1 MGVFS
6 ALSKFTSGVYEGV
19 KESLP
24 SKAVGAVVGAT
35 GSVLAS
41 GVTAAAS
48 PLVYGGLRASG
59 KSEEEAKQITRTA
72 RQTAIRRTREFGTS
86 IGKEGAASSLT
97 GTAGKVAN
105 VAMTAPSFEAAG
117 KAAKEGRTASAIG
130 NAALG
135 LLGIY
140 GAKQGPT
147 LRQSASGA
155 VEAATGLAQKRPS
168 LRGVGTVAAERT
180 LPQSAKT
187 MLTRSPKAAAQ
198 ATDDLDNIS
207 RVELD
212 SAAKTVRPK
221 TQKKSVAIKAYM
233 DDARLAKNDPAAPT
247 PLEKAGQK
255 ASGVL
260 TSMNG
265 LLKKVGQQ
273 KTQAIKAADESG
285 VLFRDTDGITTKF
298 EQDLSD
304 RLGASINTVDNN
316 VDISSATGRESII
329 TEPSDKKL
337 ITEFYNDLQGID
349 GRNIRAVDD
358 LVDKY
363 QSKLDY
369 SVRGA
374 TPVSGPVDGLIK
386 STLSQLN
393 DSLKKQVGG
402 DYIDLNQSYSAIVK
416 LRDWLNRNL
425 GPDAIR
431 DGALMKRV
439 FSPSD
444 AGTKRYFEEIKKL
457 TGVDLIQ
464 EAWMAKLAMD
474 AVNDPRSKS
483 LLEEAGVA
491 AEAAQQLANVFIPS
505 TGKVTGFLRAAQRA
519 IVNDKAIETAMI
531 KIAEGAEVTPK
542 EVDLLEKNPA
552 IRQFFDI
559 VFGDVP
565 TRVLMPQ
572 AVGLQSLR
580 QDIKEQQEKESL
592 RRDLRGS
599 VQQPTRRIDPEALR
613 RALEEAERAATASQA
628 R

>member
-1 MGVFS
+1 MGIFS
-6 ALSKFTSGVYEGV
+6 AVSKFTSGVYEGV
-19 KESLP
+19 RESLP
-24 SKAVGAVVGAT
+24 ARAVGAAVGAA
-35 GSVLAS
+35 G
-41 GVTAAAS
+41 GVIAAGTTAVAS
-48 PLVYGGLRASG
+48 PIAYGALRASG
-59 KSEEEAKQITRTA
+59 KSEEEAKQITRAA
-72 RQTAIRRTREFGTS
+72 RQTSIRRTREFGTS

-97 GTAGKVAN
+97 GAAGKVAN
-105 VAMTAPSFEAAG
+105 VAMTVPSFEAAG

-130 NAALG
+130 NAAVG

-155 VEAATGLAQKRPS
+155 REAVTGLVQKRPS
-168 LRGVGTVAAERT
+168 IGGIGAMAAEKT
-180 LPQSAKT
+180 LPKSAKT
-187 MLTRSPKAAAQ
+187 MLGRSERSAAQ
-198 ATDDLDNIS
+198 AIDDLDDIT

-212 SAAKTVRPK
+212 SAAKTVRSK
-221 TQKKSVAIKAYM
+221 TVKKSVTIKSYM
-233 DDARLAKNDPAAPT
+233 DDARLAKDDPASPT

-260 TSMNG
+260 TSMNS

-273 KTQAIKAADESG
+273 KTRAIKAADDSG
-285 VLFRDTDGITTKF
+285 VVFKDSDGIATKF
-298 EQDLSD
+298 EQDLAD
-304 RLGASINTVDNN
+304 RLGASVSAVD
-316 VDISSATGRESII
+316 DKIEISSATGREAVI

-337 ITEFYNDLQGID
+337 ITEFYNDLQGIE

-363 QSKLDY
+363 QAKLDY
-369 SVRGA
+369 SARGA

-393 DSLKKQVGG
+393 NSLKKQVGG
-402 DYIDLNQSYSAIVK
+402 DYIDLNQSYSAVVK
-416 LRDWLNRNL
+416 LRDWLNKNL

-444 AGTKRYFEEIKKL
+444 AGTKRYFEQIKKL

-505 TGKVTGFLRAAQRA
+505 TGKITGFLRAAQRA
-519 IVNDKAIETAMI
+519 IVNDKAIERVMI

-559 VFGDVP
+559 TFGDVP
-565 TRVLMPQ
+565 SRLLSPQ
-572 AVGLQSLR
+572 PVALNSLSN
-580 QDIKEQQEKESL
+580 DLKEQQAKESL
-592 RRDLRGS
+592 RRDLQGAM
-599 VQQPTRRIDPEALR
+599 QQPTRRIDPDALR
-613 RALEEAERAATASQA
+613 RALEQAVSASPT